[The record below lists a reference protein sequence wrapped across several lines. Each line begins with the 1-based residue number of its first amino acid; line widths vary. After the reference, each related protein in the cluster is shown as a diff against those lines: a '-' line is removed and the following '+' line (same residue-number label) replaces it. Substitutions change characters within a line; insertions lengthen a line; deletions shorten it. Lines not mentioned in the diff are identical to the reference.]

1 MPLPFS
7 HLDILTMDGQKFE
20 VSIDTSQPNF
30 CNLYEPG
37 KPHEGDYH
45 LGQLYLKPSLEV
57 ILYTKPHR
65 AGQHF
70 LDRAPFYEFEVD
82 YFLSRID
89 YPQKPT
95 Q

>member
-20 VSIDTSQPNF
+20 VSMDSNQPNF

-37 KPHEGDYH
+37 KPHTSAYH
-45 LGQLYLKPSLEV
+45 GGQLTLKPSLGL
-57 ILYTKPHR
+57 ILYTKPYR
-65 AGQHF
+65 AGLHV

-89 YPQKPT
+89 YPQK
-95 Q
+95 QQ